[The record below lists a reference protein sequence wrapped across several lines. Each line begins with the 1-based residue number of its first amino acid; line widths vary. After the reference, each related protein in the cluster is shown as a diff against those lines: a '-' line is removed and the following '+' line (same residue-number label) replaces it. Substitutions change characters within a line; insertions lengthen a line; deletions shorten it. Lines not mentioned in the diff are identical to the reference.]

1 MIKVRVVEKN
11 KEVNTVMITG
21 HALYD
26 DYGKD
31 IVCASVSSVVITTVN
46 AILRIDKDAIFVEEK
61 PFVIEVKKSTEITK
75 KLVEN
80 MISLLKELERDYPKN
95 IRFL

>member
-1 MIKVRVVEKN
+1 MIKVIVVEKN
-11 KEVNTVMITG
+11 KEVNKVMITG

>member
-1 MIKVRVVEKN
+1 MIKVKVEEKN
-11 KEVNTVMITG
+11 KEVNKVMITG

-31 IVCASVSSVVITTVN
+31 IVCASVSSIVITTVN
-46 AILRIDKDAIFVEEK
+46 AILRIEKDAIFVEEE

-75 KLVEN
+75 KLIEN
-80 MISLLKELERDYPKN
+80 MISLLRELERDYPKN